1 MVLAIGYFLMTLA
14 GATHELDHMKSR
26 LQRQAYAAQQ
36 SLASS
41 QGGDHTIPLDPAK
54 DTLCFFCSLST
65 TVLLVV
71 ALVFSFLL
79 RSEGTAMCSSG
90 PDAAPSHRFC
100 RSSRS
105 APRRRSHNSTRFRLP
120 DHRYGM
126 PRVAAHFSV
135 FDPVR

>member
-79 RSEGTAMCSSG
+79 RSEGTRHVQLRA
-90 PDAAPSHRFC
+90 
-100 RSSRS
+100 
-105 APRRRSHNSTRFRLP
+105 RRRTFPPLL
-120 DHRYGM
+120 
-126 PRVAAHFSV
+126 SV
-135 FDPVR
+135 ISLRAPPALA